1 MAAALLLPAVC
12 AYAQTSTTG
21 TYGSFS
27 PYSIYGVGEISKG
40 GTAHSRSMGGVGIA
54 SRNRRFINVS
64 NPAAVAVRD
73 TLAFMADFGLYEDNK
88 IYAQGSKRGAENT
101 FNVNNIVMSFPIW
114 RSSAF
119 LVGLSPF
126 SDVGYSFS
134 SKEQS
139 DELLGHVGNITFI
152 SCTPLQERLSGN
164 AFRSAPS
171 SFIISASLTEIPTK
185 LLKIRLTGQ

>member
-1 MAAALLLPAVC
+1 MVKNSFIKLLMAAALLLPAVC
-12 AYAQTSTTG
+12 AHAQTSTTG

-88 IYAQGSKRGAENT
+88 IYAQGSKR
-101 FNVNNIVMSFPIW
+101 
-114 RSSAF
+114 
-119 LVGLSPF
+119 
-126 SDVGYSFS
+126 
-134 SKEQS
+134 
-139 DELLGHVGNITFI
+139 
-152 SCTPLQERLSGN
+152 
-164 AFRSAPS
+164 
-171 SFIISASLTEIPTK
+171 
-185 LLKIRLTGQ
+185 